1 MRPGKVRWIVSAL
14 SLALGLLVATTS
26 ADAFQTLRGGQR
38 GVVRGQ
44 VTDAA
49 TGTPL
54 AGVRILLS
62 GTNISAT
69 TGQDGTYELR
79 NVQDAQVTIRAI
91 LIGYSSQR
99 TTLTVVDGVGAAD
112 FTLNRAVVSLDEIVV
127 TATGLQRKR
136 ELANATTHITVSEVA
151 QEVMPV
157 SMASLIQG
165 RAAGVQI
172 LNSSGTVGTSS
183 KIRIRGSSSI
193 SLSNEPLLVVD
204 GIRVEN
210 SSASSSFFTGGQTV
224 SRMND
229 FNPDEIES
237 IEIVKGP
244 SAAALYGTAAANGV
258 IVITTKRG
266 RIGAPLWTAYTE
278 QGVVKEHTDWPD
290 NYRGL
295 DASGSSCRLANVGA
309 GTCGP
314 DRA

>member
-44 VTDAA
+44 VTDGS
-49 TGTPL
+49 TGAPL
-54 AGVRILLS
+54 AGVRILLD
-62 GTNISAT
+62 GTNVSAT

-79 NVQDAQVTIRAI
+79 NVQDAQVTVRAI

-112 FTLNRAVVSLDEIVV
+112 FRLNRAVVSLDEIVV

-136 ELANATTHITVSEVA
+136 ELANATTNIIVSEVA

-172 LNSSGTVGTSS
+172 LNSSGTVGTAS

-193 SLSNEPLLVVD
+193 SLSNETLLV
-204 GIRVEN
+204 
-210 SSASSSFFTGGQTV
+210 
-224 SRMND
+224 
-229 FNPDEIES
+229 
-237 IEIVKGP
+237 
-244 SAAALYGTAAANGV
+244 
-258 IVITTKRG
+258 
-266 RIGAPLWTAYTE
+266 
-278 QGVVKEHTDWPD
+278 
-290 NYRGL
+290 
-295 DASGSSCRLANVGA
+295 
-309 GTCGP
+309 
-314 DRA
+314 